1 MRETITTIL
10 QVYLACMCV
19 LELCFTVTFMVFKKD
34 IERRN
39 EDDVDNAYWNRLSY
53 VIATTPN
60 KKLYALLTYI
70 DVNLLT
76 EEDFYEAINKMSE
89 NRQIIDYLIGILAY
103 SIFSIAIRN
112 LVVILSWIF
121 VYKKDITRVVYEE
134 YIEHHVNK

>member
-39 EDDVDNAYWNRLSY
+39 EDDIDNAYWNRLSY

-70 DVNLLT
+70 DVNLHID
-76 EEDFYEAINKMSE
+76 EDFYEAINKLSE
-89 NRQIIDYLIGILAY
+89 NKQIYGDLMGIIGCIC
-103 SIFSIAIRN
+103 SIAIGN
-112 LVVILSWIF
+112 LVTILSWVF
-121 VYKKDITRVVYEE
+121 AYKKDITRATYEY
-134 YIEHHVNK
+134 YIDHYTMK

>member
-1 MRETITTIL
+1 MRETITIIL

-39 EDDVDNAYWNRLSY
+39 EDDIDNAYWNRLSY

-70 DVNLLT
+70 DVNLHI
-76 EEDFYEAINKMSE
+76 EEDFYEAINKLSE
-89 NRQIIDYLIGILAY
+89 NKQIYGDLMGIIGCIC
-103 SIFSIAIRN
+103 SIAIGN
-112 LVVILSWIF
+112 LVTILSWIF
-121 VYKKDITRVVYEE
+121 AYKKDITRATYEY
-134 YIEHHVNK
+134 YIDHYTMK